1 MSWKNFKQQKVA
13 NLTTEAEYIAI
24 SEATKKVI
32 WIKKFIMELGVVT
45 KIEGPVPLYCD
56 NTRAVIQAKE
66 CRSHQK
72 SKHILRYFH
81 LFQKIIERQD
91 VILECF
97 DTKNNIVDPFIK
109 AIPQ

>member
-1 MSWKNFKQQKVA
+1 
-13 NLTTEAEYIAI
+13 
-24 SEATKKVI
+24 
-32 WIKKFIMELGVVT
+32 MELGVVT

-81 LFQKIIERQD
+81 LVQKLVEKQD
-91 VILECF
+91 VILERV
-97 DTKNNIVDPFIK
+97 DMKNNIANTFTK